1 MPVKLEDQ
9 LLKKEDFKLGDII
22 KIKENPVPIYGI
34 IVSVD
39 EFLLNVSSNLYDSE
53 NVRRK
58 DREGTLIFIKANG
71 MYRAD
76 HPNTFR
82 RKDIVYDFEEELKSS
97 REIYKREEEKL
108 EERSR
113 INLSILERKAKEE
126 TSFYKLD
133 GKGA

>member
-58 DREGTLIFIKANG
+58 DREGTLIFILG
-71 MYRAD
+71 
-76 HPNTFR
+76 
-82 RKDIVYDFEEELKSS
+82 
-97 REIYKREEEKL
+97 
-108 EERSR
+108 
-113 INLSILERKAKEE
+113 
-126 TSFYKLD
+126 
-133 GKGA
+133 